1 MRIEA
6 GGNMVHEWMTRV
18 RFIFKRRPDG
28 DLEQE
33 MREHLERLTE
43 MYMDQGLDA
52 GEARRRAMVEFGG
65 VEKTREQCEEV
76 RPGQGWDKLKQ
87 DLRYTFRTLK
97 RDRGFTFVAV
107 LILAL
112 GIGANLV
119 VFSVVNTILLRP
131 LPFHHANELIWIMGS
146 FGKGG
151 LPDTCFGVEAWD
163 AYRRNNKSLEN
174 VSGYIPY
181 LELGET
187 KLMQADGDP
196 RPVSGV
202 WVLQDF
208 FSMLGVE
215 PAMGRQFAE
224 NDAVKGAAP
233 VVMLSDAFWRNQ
245 FHSDP
250 QIIGKTIRLD
260 KDTRTVVAVLPA
272 NFDFGAVFNP
282 GAKMDYFVPV
292 VPDNV
297 RDWGHTLALV
307 GRMKPGVSV
316 QQAEAEA
323 KVLLPNLRETLKL
336 GGITDYEVAMVG
348 LKEHV
353 SGKLHR
359 SLVLLWGAV
368 GLILLIGCVNL
379 SNLLLARAASR
390 KKEFAL
396 RVALGAGR
404 GRLVR
409 QLLTESLVLSAT
421 GAVLGLALAY
431 AATTYLAHQSAVDLP
446 LMSMVRVNG
455 AVLAWTIVL
464 AVGVGLVLGL
474 LPGLK
479 ISAEDLQ
486 AALKDQGLGRSGGHM
501 RGRLRTTLVI
511 SEVAMACVLLAG
523 AGLLLRSFLQVLQVD
538 LGFEPKQVSS
548 IRMDYQPNYDDS
560 SPSEQRASKF
570 QEAIRQMKAIPGVE
584 SVAITDSLPF
594 ELGRSWD
601 LRAKGRAHKDGDNLG
616 AMVSIVTPGYLQTM
630 GMRLKAGRDF
640 TWDDSAKSDLVII
653 INQAAARR
661 EWPGQDPIGKL
672 AQGIGDKNTRVV
684 GVIDDVHE
692 TSAEEA
698 ASPSVFVPVSQSEPE
713 KAEVVMR
720 STLPT
725 EILAPGALQRL
736 RAMNPEQAIVPLKP
750 VQVLIDRAAAP
761 RKFFAMLVG
770 IFAALGLILA
780 SLGIYGVISY
790 AVTQQTQEIGI
801 RMALGAT
808 RERVRTEVMV
818 RTLKIAVLGV
828 AIGTAASLVVARG
841 IQSLL
846 FGTTAGDP
854 VPFVGMI
861 VLLLG
866 VALLAGY
873 IPARRASRID
883 PMVAMRSN

>member
-1 MRIEA
+1 
-6 GGNMVHEWMTRV
+6 
-18 RFIFKRRPDG
+18 
-28 DLEQE
+28 
-33 MREHLERLTE
+33 
-43 MYMDQGLDA
+43 
-52 GEARRRAMVEFGG
+52 
-65 VEKTREQCEEV
+65 
-76 RPGQGWDKLKQ
+76 
-87 DLRYTFRTLK
+87 
-97 RDRGFTFVAV
+97 
-107 LILAL
+107 
-112 GIGANLV
+112 
-119 VFSVVNTILLRP
+119 
-131 LPFHHANELIWIMGS
+131 
-146 FGKGG
+146 
-151 LPDTCFGVEAWD
+151 
-163 AYRRNNKSLEN
+163 
-174 VSGYIPY
+174 
-181 LELGET
+181 
-187 KLMQADGDP
+187 
-196 RPVSGV
+196 
-202 WVLQDF
+202 
-208 FSMLGVE
+208 
-215 PAMGRQFAE
+215 
-224 NDAVKGAAP
+224 
-233 VVMLSDAFWRNQ
+233 
-245 FHSDP
+245 
-250 QIIGKTIRLD
+250 
-260 KDTRTVVAVLPA
+260 
-272 NFDFGAVFNP
+272 
-282 GAKMDYFVPV
+282 
-292 VPDNV
+292 
-297 RDWGHTLALV
+297 
-307 GRMKPGVSV
+307 
-316 QQAEAEA
+316 
-323 KVLLPNLRETLKL
+323 
-336 GGITDYEVAMVG
+336 
-348 LKEHV
+348 
-353 SGKLHR
+353 
-359 SLVLLWGAV
+359 
-368 GLILLIGCVNL
+368 
-379 SNLLLARAASR
+379 
-390 KKEFAL
+390 
-396 RVALGAGR
+396 
-404 GRLVR
+404 
-409 QLLTESLVLSAT
+409 
-421 GAVLGLALAY
+421 
-431 AATTYLAHQSAVDLP
+431 
-446 LMSMVRVNG
+446 
-455 AVLAWTIVL
+455 
-464 AVGVGLVLGL
+464 
-474 LPGLK
+474 
-479 ISAEDLQ
+479 
-486 AALKDQGLGRSGGHM
+486 
-501 RGRLRTTLVI
+501 
-511 SEVAMACVLLAG
+511 MACVLLAG